1 MEENTPRTEPD
12 SSDFPDVKT
21 ESGDFIL
28 ELLIGIAEK
37 DNAIPITLNVGGLI
51 VSGFLISQAAYFKEF
66 MYGAMY
72 RQYQKGIEEDPTLA
86 ESKEA
91 ESETR
96 LHKFIHLRNA
106 KIFYP
111 GQKPIPGEGDGFLW
125 RGRIAAVDGYSYE
138 RLDVRTN

>member
-1 MEENTPRTEPD
+1 MEENTPKIETD
-12 SSDFPDVKT
+12 ASDFPDVKT

-72 RQYQKGIEEDPTLA
+72 RQYQKGIEEVPALA

-91 ESETR
+91 ESSLR
-96 LHKFIHLRNA
+96 QFIHLRNA

-138 RLDVRTN
+138 RLDVRTE